1 VDRTRPKRISAR
13 HNTPIEC
20 ARALEWREAMTVGDS
35 ARKLSNRKRLVSSAA
50 SVRSLA
56 MHYVRIGEFVSPAQS
71 SRMMIEKA
79 MEVP

>member
-1 VDRTRPKRISAR
+1 MDAR
-13 HNTPIEC
+13 EITGVPAGTVFPC

-50 SVRSLA
+50 AVRSLA
-56 MHYVRIGEFVSPAQS
+56 MHYVRIGEVVSPAQS
-71 SRMMIEKA
+71 SRTMIEKA